1 MQTASKQKRAQTRR
15 SIPNV
20 ETAIKMKNSF
30 NIIQHLLF
38 FFAIIIASESE
49 AQHISPQT
57 EISVITCDEGDEIY
71 SLFGHSALHFNDPV
85 TQTNVVYN
93 WGMFEFGENE
103 LEFEI
108 KFAKGKLRYYMAEE
122 TYENFMWTYQ
132 WEHRT
137 VREQILNLT
146 PKQKQALWEE
156 VQWNYRPENR
166 YYKYDFFFDNCSTR
180 IAAIIRKSLG
190 NSLIEKKLPE
200 AGKYTYRQ
208 LIDKQ
213 VHHSQ
218 PWSDFGIDLALGAK
232 IDKKTTSEEMQFLP
246 KYLEKA
252 LSLDS
257 IKINNTRLPFVK
269 ETRLLLKGKNRETQ
283 NYEGITPTEIA
294 WAILIM
300 SLLIHIFNVPYLLPV
315 FDGVVFFTYGVLGV
329 VVLLLW
335 VATDHQATKLNYNLL
350 WANPIHLIAFIG
362 LFSKKIQEKL
372 SLFYLVMAFY
382 SFAIIL
388 FWIAIPQEF
397 HEAFRPLI
405 LTLVLTYYYWFRKVG
420 Q

>member
-1 MQTASKQKRAQTRR
+1 
-15 SIPNV
+15 
-20 ETAIKMKNSF
+20 MKN
-30 NIIQHLLF
+30 NILICIF
-38 FFAIIIASESE
+38 FFLLNIVISLHGITQE
-49 AQHISPQT
+49 ISPQVHV
-57 EISVITCDEGDEIY
+57 SVITCDEGDEIY
-71 SLFGHSALHFNDPV
+71 SLFGHSALRFNDPV
-85 TQTNVVYN
+85 THTDVVYN

-146 PKQKQALWEE
+146 PEQKKALWEE
-156 VQWNYRPENR
+156 VQWNYLPENR

-180 IAAIIRKSLG
+180 IGKIIRKSLG
-190 NSLIEKKLPE
+190 ASLKENKLPE
-200 AGKYTYRQ
+200 EGKYTYRQ
-208 LIDKQ
+208 LIDQQ

-246 KYLEKA
+246 EYLEKA
-252 LSLDS
+252 LAGDS
-257 IKINNTRLPFVK
+257 VKVNHSFVPLVMK
-269 ETRLLLKGKNRETQ
+269 THLLLKGKNRKEQ
-283 NYEGITPTEIA
+283 IYEGVKPIEIA
-294 WAILIM
+294 WAILII
-300 SLLIHIFNVPYLLPV
+300 SLLIHIINIPYLLPV
-315 FDGVVFFTYGVLGV
+315 FDGIVFLSYAILGV
-329 VVLLLW
+329 IIVFLW
-335 VATDHQATKLNYNLL
+335 FFTDHQATKMNYNLL
-350 WANPIHLIAFIG
+350 WANPIHIVAFIG

-405 LTLVLTYYYWFRKVG
+405 LTLVLTYYFWFRKVG